1 MPAELEVAHIPYER
15 GGAYPGLFLFTG
27 QGRLVRPVRQ
37 LPHGC
42 LELLGTLEQVYLHIR
57 WVHSRLETCKRSKS
71 LSYVAQVHRLGYRRA
86 GCAMLAG
93 ACGHRDSSL
102 APCGL

>member
-1 MPAELEVAHIPYER
+1 MLVSPDLEVAHIPYER
-15 GGAYPGLFLFTG
+15 GGAYPGLFLFTV

-57 WVHSRLETCKRSKS
+57 WVQPTPRLETYKQASKS
-71 LSYVAQVHRLGYRRA
+71 LS
-86 GCAMLAG
+86 
-93 ACGHRDSSL
+93 
-102 APCGL
+102 